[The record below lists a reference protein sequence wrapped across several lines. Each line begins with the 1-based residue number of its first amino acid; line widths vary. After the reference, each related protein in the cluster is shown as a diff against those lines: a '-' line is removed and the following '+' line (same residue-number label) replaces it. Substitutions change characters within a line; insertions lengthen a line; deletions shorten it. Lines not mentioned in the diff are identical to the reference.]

1 MQLRMDPRFDRILLS
16 LKKRII
22 VPFVI
27 LLAVGTWVILCHA
40 HYKSY
45 WYGTIYRV
53 QTTDFNLL
61 HHALPQTLSRMIIE
75 GRSDLV
81 QKTLDSTFGLFGLV
95 ITDPSGETILWKTN
109 KIYHAKSWH
118 DKAVPEMLKDITEP
132 YDLLTSPVELE
143 PIYEHPSPRSMKA
156 KQLRTPKGMVLGRL
170 YYLRADPPP
179 FWQDVTNFAAGIWE
193 LSGAKRGYLYVTI
206 STIAFALVILL
217 VIWLR
222 QRGLELRQNEMQHI
236 KKELDI
242 RKKALEHL
250 TQELAAQ
257 KTRKVWLEKEA
268 DEAYRR
274 ALGLKKSLERL
285 RDSLMGV
292 PSEHIVEGS
301 TTGFKVRPPVH
312 PPSALLEE
320 IESLLPG
327 LSENASV
334 LRHQAGVLSEYCS
347 NLEKRQD
354 EMQRIVDNAYNQ
366 ALGLMEKNTAASG
379 PGPIGNGTG
388 NGNGNGTGAGA
399 GAPANGVGP
408 PQNWIDM
415 RPPS

>member
-27 LLAVGTWVILCHA
+27 VLAIGTWVILCHA

-109 KIYHAKSWH
+109 KVYHAKSWH
-118 DKAVPEMLKDITEP
+118 DKAVPELLKDVNEP

-156 KQLRTPKGMVLGRL
+156 RQLSAPKGMVLGRL

-222 QRGLELRQNEMQHI
+222 QRGLELRQTEMQHI
-236 KKELDI
+236 QKELDI

-292 PSEHIVEGS
+292 PSEEIVDGS
-301 TTGFKVRPPVH
+301 TSGFKVRPPVH

-354 EMQRIVDNAYNQ
+354 EMQRIVDNAYSQ
-366 ALGLMEKNTAASG
+366 ALGLMEKNAAAAAAPAPNG
-379 PGPIGNGTG
+379 GNGTPT
-388 NGNGNGTGAGA
+388 NG
-399 GAPANGVGP
+399 ANGP

>member
-1 MQLRMDPRFDRILLS
+1 
-16 LKKRII
+16 
-22 VPFVI
+22 
-27 LLAVGTWVILCHA
+27 
-40 HYKSY
+40 
-45 WYGTIYRV
+45 
-53 QTTDFNLL
+53 
-61 HHALPQTLSRMIIE
+61 
-75 GRSDLV
+75 
-81 QKTLDSTFGLFGLV
+81 
-95 ITDPSGETILWKTN
+95 
-109 KIYHAKSWH
+109 
-118 DKAVPEMLKDITEP
+118 
-132 YDLLTSPVELE
+132 
-143 PIYEHPSPRSMKA
+143 
-156 KQLRTPKGMVLGRL
+156 MVLGRL

-222 QRGLELRQNEMQHI
+222 QRGLELRQKEMQHI
-236 KKELDI
+236 QKELDI

-250 TQELAAQ
+250 SQELAAQ
-257 KTRKVWLEKEA
+257 KSRKVVLEKEA
-268 DEAYRR
+268 DESYRR

-292 PSEHIVEGS
+292 SSGEMLEGS
-301 TTGFKVRPPVH
+301 TSTFKVRPPVH

-366 ALGLMEKNTAASG
+366 ALGLMEKNAAPATPVPAHGSTTT
-379 PGPIGNGTG
+379 PT
-388 NGNGNGTGAGA
+388 NGNSTT
-399 GAPANGVGP
+399 P
-408 PQNWIDM
+408 PNWIDM
-415 RPPS
+415 RPS

>member
-1 MQLRMDPRFDRILLS
+1 MDPRFDRILLS

-27 LLAVGTWVILCHA
+27 VLAIGTWVILCHA

-109 KIYHAKSWH
+109 KVYHAKSWH
-118 DKAVPEMLKDITEP
+118 DKAVPEMLKDVTEP

-143 PIYEHPSPRSMKA
+143 PIYDHPSPRSMKA
-156 KQLRTPKGMVLGRL
+156 RQLSAPKGMVLGRL

-222 QRGLELRQNEMQHI
+222 QRGLELRQTEMQHI
-236 KKELDI
+236 QKELDI

-292 PSEHIVEGS
+292 PSEEIVDGS
-301 TTGFKVRPPVH
+301 TSGFKVRPPVH

-327 LSENASV
+327 LAENASV

-347 NLEKRQD
+347 NLEQRQD
-354 EMQRIVDNAYNQ
+354 EMQRIVDNAYSQ
-366 ALGLMEKNTAASG
+366 ALSLMEKNAAAAAA
-379 PGPIGNGTG
+379 PAT
-388 NGNGNGTGAGA
+388 NGNG
-399 GAPANGVGP
+399 APTNGVNGP